1 MQHAERLCDHILL
14 IAKGRKIFDGTVSEA
29 KATIPRR
36 VMLES
41 SSDVA
46 SLSSID
52 GVMEIVRGDDVEAS
66 DLAKQQW

>member
-1 MQHAERLCDHILL
+1 
-14 IAKGRKIFDGTVSEA
+14 
-29 KATIPRR
+29 
-36 VMLES
+36 MLES